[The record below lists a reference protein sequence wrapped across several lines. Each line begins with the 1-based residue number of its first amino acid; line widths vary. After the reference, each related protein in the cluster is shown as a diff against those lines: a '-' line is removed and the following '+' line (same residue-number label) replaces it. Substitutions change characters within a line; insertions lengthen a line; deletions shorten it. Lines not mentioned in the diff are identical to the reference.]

1 MSEKV
6 PSDAHDNEHHAS
18 KNQGLTLD
26 PIGIIRSPYK
36 EKFAVPR
43 QPGLVSQAQ
52 AQLEMLPPYNE
63 PSAFRGLAEF
73 SHLWLVFVF
82 HQTQDKGW
90 NPTVRPPR
98 LGGNERVGVFATRST
113 FRPNPLGLSVV
124 RLLDMCKDGNKVWLE
139 LGGVDLVDGTPVVDI
154 KPYLPW
160 ADAIPDAHGGF
171 APAPPDLNMEVIFTQ
186 AAELVCARSHI
197 PNLQEFISEVLA
209 QDPRPA
215 YKRQQ
220 QHWQEYGVRL
230 YHYNVRFEVFGHLTR
245 VLSLEVLPDNQ

>member
-1 MSEKV
+1 MADTPPKAQHTV
-6 PSDAHDNEHHAS
+6 
-18 KNQGLTLD
+18 LD
-26 PIGIIRSPYK
+26 TIGIIRSPYK

-43 QPGLVSQAQ
+43 QPGLVTSAT
-52 AQLEMLPPYNE
+52 ARLEMVAPYNE
-63 PSAFRGLAEF
+63 PSAFKGLGEF
-73 SHLWLVFVF
+73 SHLWLMFVF

-113 FRPNPLGLSVV
+113 FRPNPIGLSVV

-160 ADAIPDAHGGF
+160 VDGVQGAHGGF
-171 APAPPDLNMEVIFTQ
+171 APAPPDLGMEVRFTPE
-186 AAELVCARSHI
+186 AELACARSHI
-197 PNLQEFISEVLA
+197 ANLQLFISEVLM

-215 YKRQQ
+215 YKRKQQ
-220 QHWQEYGVRL
+220 EWQQYGVRL
-230 YHYNVRFEVFGHLTR
+230 YDYNVRFEVFGQLTR
-245 VLSLEVLPDNQ
+245 VLSIEPSE

>member
-1 MSEKV
+1 MQPPMQPPIQPPLSQV
-6 PSDAHDNEHHAS
+6 M
-18 KNQGLTLD
+18 LD

-43 QPGLVSQAQ
+43 QPGLVSSAR
-52 AQLEMLPPYNE
+52 ARLEMLPPYNE
-63 PSAFRGLAEF
+63 PSAFRGLGEF
-73 SHLWLVFVF
+73 SHLWLMFVF

-124 RLLDMCKDGNKVWLE
+124 QLHDMCKDGNKVWLE

-160 ADAIPDAHGGF
+160 VDAVPDAHGGF
-171 APAPPDLNMEVIFTQ
+171 APAPPDISMEVIFSA
-186 AAELVCARSHI
+186 AAEQACARSEI
-197 PNLQEFISEVLA
+197 PDLQQFITEVLV

-215 YKRQQ
+215 YKRNDK
-220 QHWQEYGVRL
+220 HWQQYGVRL
-230 YHYNVRFEVFGHLTR
+230 YHYNVRFEVFGRLTR
-245 VLSLEVLPDNQ
+245 VLEIVSAEE

>member
-1 MSEKV
+1 MCEV
-6 PSDAHDNEHHAS
+6 LPTPAQPPAA
-18 KNQGLTLD
+18 LTFE

-43 QPGLVSQAQ
+43 QPGLVNSAT

-73 SHLWLVFVF
+73 SHLWLVFLF

-113 FRPNPLGLSVV
+113 FRPNPIGLSVV
-124 RLLDMCKDGNKVWLE
+124 TLLDMCKSGNKVWLE
-139 LGGVDLVDGTPVVDI
+139 LGGVDLVDGTPILDI
-154 KPYLPW
+154 KPYLHW
-160 ADAIPDAHGGF
+160 VDSVPDARGGF
-171 APAPPDLNMEVIFTQ
+171 APAPPDLNMEIIFSA
-186 AAELVCARSHI
+186 AAELACARSDI
-197 PNLQEFISEVLA
+197 PNLKEFISEVLV

-215 YKRQQ
+215 YKKQLQQ
-220 QHWQEYGVRL
+220 WQQYGVRL
-230 YHYNVRFEVFGHLTR
+230 YHYNVTFEVFGHLTR
-245 VLSLEVLPDNQ
+245 VLDIVPEP

>member
-1 MSEKV
+1 MEPVS
-6 PSDAHDNEHHAS
+6 
-18 KNQGLTLD
+18 LD
-26 PIGIIRSPYK
+26 PIGIVRSPYK

-43 QPGLVSQAQ
+43 QPGLVTRAR
-52 AQLEMLPPYNE
+52 ARLEILPPYNE

-82 HQTQDKGW
+82 HQTQEQGW

-113 FRPNPLGLSVV
+113 FRPNPIGLSVV
-124 RLLDMCKDGNKVWLE
+124 ELHEMCRDGSKVWLE

-160 ADAIPDAHGGF
+160 ADAVPGAHGGF
-171 APAPPDLNMEVIFTQ
+171 APAPPDISMEVIFSP
-186 AAELVCARSHI
+186 AATLACERSSIPELR
-197 PNLQEFISEVLA
+197 EFITEVLV

-215 YKRQQ
+215 YKRSAQSWQQ
-220 QHWQEYGVRL
+220 YGVRL
-230 YHYNVRFEVFGHLTR
+230 HHYNVRYEVFGQLTR
-245 VLSLEVLPDNQ
+245 VLSITEEA

>member
-1 MSEKV
+1 MEPV
-6 PSDAHDNEHHAS
+6 C
-18 KNQGLTLD
+18 LD
-26 PIGIIRSPYK
+26 PIGLVRSPYK

-43 QPGLVSQAQ
+43 QPGLVTRAR
-52 AQLEMLPPYNE
+52 AQLEILPPYNE

-82 HQTQDKGW
+82 HQTQEQGW

-124 RLLDMCKDGNKVWLE
+124 RLHEMCRDGSKIWLE

-160 ADAIPDAHGGF
+160 ADAVPGAHGGF
-171 APAPPDLNMEVIFTQ
+171 APAPPDISMEVIFSP
-186 AAELVCARSHI
+186 AAELACERSSI
-197 PNLQEFISEVLA
+197 PELKEFITEVLV

-215 YKRQQ
+215 YKRVAQSWQQ
-220 QHWQEYGVRL
+220 YGVRL
-230 YHYNVRFEVFGHLTR
+230 YHYNVRYEVFGQLTR
-245 VLSLEVLPDNQ
+245 VLEIVRGEG

>member
-1 MSEKV
+1 METIS
-6 PSDAHDNEHHAS
+6 
-18 KNQGLTLD
+18 LD

-43 QPGLVSQAQ
+43 QPGLVSRAR
-52 AQLEMLPPYNE
+52 AQLEMVPPYNE

-73 SHLWLVFVF
+73 SHLWLIFVF
-82 HQTQDKGW
+82 HQTQEQGW

-124 RLLDMCKDGNKVWLE
+124 RLEEMCRDGNKVWLE
-139 LGGVDLVDGTPVVDI
+139 LSGVDLVDGTPVMDI

-160 ADAIPDAHGGF
+160 ADAVPDAHGGF
-171 APAPPDLNMEVIFTQ
+171 APAPPDISMEVIFSPI
-186 AAELVCARSHI
+186 AELACQRSSI
-197 PNLQEFISEVLA
+197 ADLREFISEVLV

-215 YKRQQ
+215 YKRGGQGWQQ
-220 QHWQEYGVRL
+220 YGVRL
-230 YHYNVRFEVFGHLTR
+230 YHYNVRYEVFGQLTR
-245 VLSLEVLPDNQ
+245 VLAIEPEHDAGTSA

>member
-1 MSEKV
+1 MSKAGSPAAPQTV
-6 PSDAHDNEHHAS
+6 
-18 KNQGLTLD
+18 LD
-26 PIGIIRSPYK
+26 TIGIIRSPYK

-43 QPGLVSQAQ
+43 QPGLVSSAR
-52 AQLEMLPPYNE
+52 ARLEMLAPYNE

-73 SHLWLVFVF
+73 SHLWLMFVF
-82 HQTQDKGW
+82 HQTQDQGW
-90 NPTVRPPR
+90 KPTVRPPR

-124 RLLDMCKDGNKVWLE
+124 RLLEMCKDGNKVWLE
-139 LGGVDLVDGTPVVDI
+139 LGGVDLVDGTPIVDI

-160 ADAIPDAHGGF
+160 ADSVPDAHGGF
-171 APAPPDLNMEVIFTQ
+171 APDPPDLSMEVLFSP
-186 AAELVCARSHI
+186 AAEQACATSSI
-197 PNLQEFISEVLA
+197 ADLQQFITEVLV

-220 QHWQEYGVRL
+220 QEWQQYGVRL

-245 VLSLEVLPDNQ
+245 VLSIEPDDQA